1 MNAQA
6 ITTTA
11 GIYGLYLLSEKA
23 PNLNYGTAHQF
34 QDLKIFSSE
43 V

>member
-6 ITTTA
+6 ITTAA

-23 PNLNYGTAHQF
+23 LNESPEM
-34 QDLKIFSSE
+34 K
-43 V
+43 

>member
-23 PNLNYGTAHQF
+23 PNEAPEM
-34 QDLKIFSSE
+34 K
-43 V
+43 

>member
-11 GIYGLYLLSEKA
+11 GICGLYLLSEKA
-23 PNLNYGTAHQF
+23 PNETP
-34 QDLKIFSSE
+34 E
-43 V
+43 ME